1 MIKFRIDKLLI
12 FLFSALFS
20 LPAMAQFQA
29 DTFIEKLLKK
39 HPEKFSEIL
48 KTPEKYNVQI
58 LYTRIDRNS
67 KNEPHFKTYGY
78 HVNRSEYFY
87 PASTVKLLS
96 VVLAF
101 EKLNKLGIDKS
112 TTMLT
117 GADRPEQTSVQVDTT
132 SENGLPSVAHYAK
145 KILLSSDNDAFN
157 RLYEFIGQEEFNETL
172 IKKGYKNVRIT
183 HRLES
188 QIGSENNR
196 YTNPIKFEKD
206 GKVVYE
212 QPARYSPK
220 TYFSSEPILKGKGYM
235 KEGALVNEPFAFTE
249 KNSFPLEEQHKLLKA
264 IFFPAQT
271 PEPQRFSL
279 TEDDYAFLYRYMS
292 QFPVETSFPAHYTD
306 DYYDGQ
312 LKFLL
317 FGATKTRLPRHLR
330 LFNKSGDA
338 YGYLLD
344 NAYIADF
351 EKGIE
356 FMLTA
361 VIYAN
366 EDGIFNDDKYEYETV
381 ALPFMAN
388 LGKTILEYELSRRR
402 SVRPDLERFEVEYDK

>member
-12 FLFSALFS
+12 LLCSALFS
-20 LPAMAQFQA
+20 IPATAQFQT
-29 DTFIEKLLKK
+29 DTFIEKLLRK
-39 HPEKFSEIL
+39 HPERFSEVL

-58 LYTRIDRNS
+58 LYTRIDRNQR
-67 KNEPHFKTYGY
+67 NEPHFKSYGY
-78 HVNRSEYFY
+78 HVNRNEYFY

-101 EKLNKLGIDKS
+101 EKLNNLGIDKNAN
-112 TTMLT
+112 MLT
-117 GADRPEQTSVQVDTT
+117 GADRPEQTAVYVDTT
-132 SENGLPSVAHYAK
+132 AENGFPSVAHYAR
-145 KILLSSDNDAFN
+145 KILLASDNDAFN

-172 IKKGYKNVRIT
+172 IKKGYRNVRIT
-183 HRLES
+183 QRLES
-188 QIGSENNR
+188 KIGSENNR
-196 YTNPIKFEKD
+196 YTNPVRFEQD
-206 GKVVYE
+206 GKMLYE
-212 QPARYSPK
+212 QPARYSSK
-220 TYFSSEPILKGKGYM
+220 TYFASEPILRGKGYM
-235 KEGALVNEPFAFTE
+235 KDGVLVNEPFDFTE
-249 KNSFPLEEQHKLLKA
+249 KNCFPIEEQHKLLKA
-264 IFFPAQT
+264 IFFPQQT
-271 PEPQRFSL
+271 PEPNRFNL

-292 QFPVETSFPAHYTD
+292 QFPVETSYPTHYTD
-306 DYYDGQ
+306 DYYDGY

-361 VIYAN
+361 VIYVN
-366 EDGIFNDDKYEYETV
+366 EDGILNDDQYDYEKV
-381 ALPFMAN
+381 GLPFMSN
-388 LGKTILEYELSRRR
+388 LGKTFLEYELNRKR
-402 SVRPDLERFEVEYDK
+402 SVRPDLGRFEVEYDK

>member
-12 FLFSALFS
+12 FLFSALFY

-58 LYTRIDRNS
+58 LYTRIDRNN

-78 HVNRSEYFY
+78 HVNRDTYFY

-96 VVLAF
+96 IVLAF
-101 EKLNKLGIDKS
+101 EKLNKLGIDKN

-132 SENGLPSVAHYAK
+132 SENGLPSIAHYAR
-145 KILLSSDNDAFN
+145 KILLASDNDAFN

-172 IKKGYKNVRIT
+172 LKKGYKDVRIT

-212 QPARYSPK
+212 QPARYSSK
-220 TYFSSEPILKGKGYM
+220 TYFAPEPILQGKGYI
-235 KEGALVNEPFAFTE
+235 KDGVLVNEPFVFTE
-249 KNSFPLEEQHKLLKA
+249 KNSFPLQEQHKLLKA
-264 IFFPAQT
+264 IFFPGQT
-271 PEPQRFSL
+271 PEPQRFNL

-366 EDGIFNDDKYEYETV
+366 EDGIFNDDKYDYETV
-381 ALPFMAN
+381 GLPFMAN
-388 LGKTILEYELSRRR
+388 LGKVILEYELARKR
-402 SVRPDLERFEVEYDK
+402 SVRPDLARFEVEYDK

>member
-12 FLFSALFS
+12 LLFSALFY
-20 LPAMAQFQA
+20 LPAAAQFQA

-39 HPEKFSEIL
+39 HPERFSDIL
-48 KTPEKYNVQI
+48 KTPEKYKIQI
-58 LYTRIDRNS
+58 LYTRIDRNA

-78 HVNRSEYFY
+78 QVNRGEYFY

-96 VVLAF
+96 IVLAF
-101 EKLNKLGIDKS
+101 EKLNKLGIDKN

-117 GADRPEQTSVQVDTT
+117 DVVRPEQTAVRVDTT
-132 SENGLPSVAHYAK
+132 SENGFPSVAHYAK
-145 KILLSSDNDAFN
+145 KILLASDNDAFN

-172 IKKGYKNVRIT
+172 LKKGYKDVRIT

-188 QIGSENNR
+188 PIGSENNR

-206 GKVVYE
+206 GKVIYE
-212 QPARYSPK
+212 QPARYSSK
-220 TYFSSEPILKGKGYM
+220 TYFAPEPVLKGNGYM
-235 KEGALVNEPFAFTE
+235 REGVLVNEPFAFTE
-249 KNSFPLEEQHKLLKA
+249 KNSFPIEEQHKLLKA
-264 IFFPAQT
+264 IFFPGQT
-271 PEPQRFSL
+271 PELQRFNL

-292 QFPVETSFPAHYTD
+292 QFPVETSYPAHYTD
-306 DYYDGQ
+306 DYYDGY

-366 EDGIFNDDKYEYETV
+366 EDGIFNDDRYDYDKV
-381 ALPFMAN
+381 GLPFMAN
-388 LGKTILEYELSRRR
+388 LGKTILEYELSRKRP
-402 SVRPDLERFEVEYDK
+402 VRPDLGRFEVEYDK

>member
-12 FLFSALFS
+12 LLCSALFS
-20 LPAMAQFQA
+20 IPVTAQFQT
-29 DTFIEKLLKK
+29 DTFIEKLLRK
-39 HPEKFSEIL
+39 HPERFSEVL

-58 LYTRIDRNS
+58 LYTRIDRTQR
-67 KNEPHFKTYGY
+67 NEPHFKSYGY
-78 HVNRSEYFY
+78 HVNRNEYFY

-101 EKLNKLGIDKS
+101 EKLNNLGIDKNAN
-112 TTMLT
+112 MLT
-117 GADRPEQTSVQVDTT
+117 GADRPEQTAVYVDTT
-132 SENGLPSVAHYAK
+132 AENGFPSVAHYAR
-145 KILLSSDNDAFN
+145 KILLASDNDAFN

-172 IKKGYKNVRIT
+172 IKKGYRNVRIT
-183 HRLES
+183 QRLES
-188 QIGSENNR
+188 KIGSENNR
-196 YTNPIKFEKD
+196 YTNPVRFEQD
-206 GKVVYE
+206 GKMLYE
-212 QPARYSPK
+212 QPALYSSK
-220 TYFSSEPILKGKGYM
+220 TYFASEPILRGKGYM
-235 KEGALVNEPFAFTE
+235 KDGVLVNGPFDFTE
-249 KNSFPLEEQHKLLKA
+249 KNCFPIEEQHKLLKA
-264 IFFPAQT
+264 IFFPQQT
-271 PEPQRFSL
+271 PEPNRFNL

-292 QFPVETSFPAHYTD
+292 QFPVETSYPTHYTD
-306 DYYDGQ
+306 DYYDGY

-361 VIYAN
+361 VIYVN
-366 EDGIFNDDKYEYETV
+366 EDGILNDDQYDYEKV
-381 ALPFMAN
+381 GLPFMSN
-388 LGKTILEYELSRRR
+388 LGKTFLEYELNRKR
-402 SVRPDLERFEVEYDK
+402 SVRPDLGRFEVEYDK